1 MSVQSRTVPNMD
13 DLTEP
18 IPASE
23 AGFGF
28 WLVSLGGLC
37 VSDAFAVA
45 VLLLFSVWL
54 SKNVP

>member
-1 MSVQSRTVPNMD
+1 MD
-13 DLTEP
+13 DLTEHF
-18 IPASE
+18 PASE

-45 VLLLFSVWL
+45 GLLLFSVWL
-54 SKNVP
+54 SEIVR